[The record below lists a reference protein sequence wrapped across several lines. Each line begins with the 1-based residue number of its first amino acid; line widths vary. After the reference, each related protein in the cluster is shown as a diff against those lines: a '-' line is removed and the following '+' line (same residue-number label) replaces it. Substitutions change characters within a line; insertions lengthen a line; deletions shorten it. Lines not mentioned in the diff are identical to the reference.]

1 MGAEMQMKFT
11 TAALAFAGMLAWSGQ
26 ALAQDAVTMAD
37 LGKDPAAF
45 KGKKVVI
52 ADCMVLGWNEIV
64 GAQCGIK
71 PMGSSDVLVY
81 IDSATWSAKTKSDI
95 TPCDG
100 LDISKMCIVKVMGD
114 VDLDSRGKALIKNA
128 EIEILER
135 TAAF

>member
-1 MGAEMQMKFT
+1 MHKT
-11 TAALAFAGMLAWSGQ
+11 RSKVTAAIAGLLTWSSH
-26 ALAQDAVTMAD
+26 AYAQEAVTMAD
-37 LGKDPAAF
+37 IGKDPAAF

-52 ADCMVLGWNEIV
+52 SDCMVISWNEII

-81 IDSATWSAKTKSDI
+81 IDAGTWSAKTKTDI
-95 TPCDG
+95 VPCDG
-100 LDISKMCIVKVMGD
+100 MDISKMCIVKVTGD
-114 VDLDSRGKALIKNA
+114 ADLDSRGKALIKNA